1 MQGARYTCV
10 GFRNRCLWS
19 IEKRN
24 ANITVQG
31 GLLFF
36 HRGPAATA
44 CGIPRSALVSILLQA
59 NEAVDGHALLER
71 ELHHLHGGP
80 NSGAATAWHGATARD
95 SNTRACGRRAV
106 VGLRKTRKGIEGY
119 LPQSLD
125 QVLHNDGSR
134 MTMAARDERN
144 KGHP

>member
-19 IEKRN
+19 IDKRN

-31 GLLFF
+31 WLIFF

-44 CGIPRSALVSILLQA
+44 CSIPRSALVSILLQA

-80 NSGAATAWHGATARD
+80 DSGTMSPPLQKTWWGRHESTLRFGFLQFHNVNPAHKSEKRG
-95 SNTRACGRRAV
+95 RAD
-106 VGLRKTRKGIEGY
+106 T
-119 LPQSLD
+119 D
-125 QVLHNDGSR
+125 QLYDFVFVIS
-134 MTMAARDERN
+134 
-144 KGHP
+144 